1 MGKRLRIKD
10 FSGGLNT
17 EGQNFF
23 MEDNEAVECR
33 NVNFDK
39 QGAIIKRNGYKALLD
54 STIGADGIKGL
65 HIFHEKNGDRHMIT
79 ATRTGL
85 YEIDESAGTYSTLET
100 GLTAEEHYSFAT
112 LLDKCFI
119 ANGKDGLRIYDGEN
133 IDINPNAPN
142 GKFVIANNNKLYIA
156 GDEENPNRLYY
167 TVIDDNGLLEWWE
180 TSNQNGESFTA
191 DHDNWIYLDNA
202 PIQYNSEYIASYER
216 GIDYEVDY
224 TEGRIKTLS
233 TGNMTDSQ
241 AYSIDYSY
249 KYGLTHY
256 IDVNSNDGDIITAI
270 TRQQGNIVIFKSSS
284 IYTLYGTDQQNYQL
298 RNVQPNIGCI
308 APNSV
313 VNIFNYLYFLY
324 RDGIYTFDGSSVDLI
339 SEKIGEKINEI
350 ADPSKVSG
358 AWYDHKYYLS
368 YPKNGSSTN
377 NIILVYN
384 LMHESWSYYTGVNA
398 GVFNNFDGSQDGQVN
413 IGEIYFGDSNEG
425 QVHQFDTGTDD
436 NGDPI
441 DMRYSTK
448 HFELDGEDVIKTFR
462 KIMASAI
469 SQGEVKLDYSI
480 DKGRKSGTFE
490 IAGYDTNQDYKWG
503 STTWGNLIWNK
514 PAIFKFG
521 TSFPGGS
528 HGGTIS
534 FTIRDNS
541 TNNVKFYGLTA
552 KVRGKRE
559 AYWR

>member
-1 MGKRLRIKD
+1 
-10 FSGGLNT
+10 
-17 EGQNFF
+17 
-23 MEDNEAVECR
+23 
-33 NVNFDK
+33 
-39 QGAIIKRNGYKALLD
+39 
-54 STIGADGIKGL
+54 
-65 HIFHEKNGDRHMIT
+65 
-79 ATRTGL
+79 
-85 YEIDESAGTYSTLET
+85 
-100 GLTAEEHYSFAT
+100 
-112 LLDKCFI
+112 
-119 ANGKDGLRIYDGEN
+119 
-133 IDINPNAPN
+133 
-142 GKFVIANNNKLYIA
+142 
-156 GDEENPNRLYY
+156 
-167 TVIDDNGLLEWWE
+167 
-180 TSNQNGESFTA
+180 
-191 DHDNWIYLDNA
+191 
-202 PIQYNSEYIASYER
+202 
-216 GIDYEVDY
+216 
-224 TEGRIKTLS
+224 
-233 TGNMTDSQ
+233 
-241 AYSIDYSY
+241 
-249 KYGLTHY
+249 
-256 IDVNSNDGDIITAI
+256 
-270 TRQQGNIVIFKSSS
+270 
-284 IYTLYGTDQQNYQL
+284 
-298 RNVQPNIGCI
+298 
-308 APNSV
+308 
-313 VNIFNYLYFLY
+313 
-324 RDGIYTFDGSSVDLI
+324 
-339 SEKIGEKINEI
+339 
-350 ADPSKVSG
+350 
-358 AWYDHKYYLS
+358 
-368 YPKNGSSTN
+368 
-377 NIILVYN
+377 
-384 LMHESWSYYTGVNA
+384 MHESWSYYTGVNA

-490 IAGYDTNQDYKWG
+490 IVGYDTNQDYKWG